1 MSFRTE
7 KDFLGEKQLP
17 DNAYYGVQT
26 QRGKENFHITGIP
39 MSTEPYFVKAYPV
52 QAHAA
57 ALAPVPSG
65 VDTTLPSLEAMGFE
79 HSNLHALKIPVGER
93 GAQALLEAFAHLPGF
108 RGESSFR
115 TWLYRIALNLAS
127 HAGRKAQAE
136 RRLREVPLVDEPRGE
151 AASGEQRLDGQAR
164 RQALQRAVAGL
175 PEKQRRA
182 VELRVFE
189 DLSFREVG
197 EVLGC
202 SEDAAKM
209 NFHHGLRRLRAL
221 LAGGAHHEPGM

>member
-1 MSFRTE
+1 MKRSA
-7 KDFLGEKQLP
+7 Q
-17 DNAYYGVQT
+17 
-26 QRGKENFHITGIP
+26 
-39 MSTEPYFVKAYPV
+39 
-52 QAHAA
+52 
-57 ALAPVPSG
+57 
-65 VDTTLPSLEAMGFE
+65 PSLERAPEGATE
-79 HSNLHALKIPVGER
+79 ERALVVRSQAGER
-93 GAQALLEAFAHLPGF
+93 AAQEELLGRYHRSVYALVRGYLQNREEAQDVAQRALLEAFAHLPGF

-136 RRLREVPLVDEPRGE
+136 RRLREVPLVEEPRGE

-221 LAGGAHHEPGM
+221 LAGGAHHEPRL

>member
-1 MSFRTE
+1 MKRSA
-7 KDFLGEKQLP
+7 Q
-17 DNAYYGVQT
+17 
-26 QRGKENFHITGIP
+26 
-39 MSTEPYFVKAYPV
+39 
-52 QAHAA
+52 
-57 ALAPVPSG
+57 
-65 VDTTLPSLEAMGFE
+65 PSLERAPEGATE
-79 HSNLHALKIPVGER
+79 ERALVVRSQAGER
-93 GAQALLEAFAHLPGF
+93 AAQEELLGRYHRSVYALVRGYLQNREEAQDVAQRALLEAFAHLPGF

-136 RRLREVPLVDEPRGE
+136 RRLREVPLVEEPRGE

-221 LAGGAHHEPGM
+221 LAGGAHHEPGL

>member
-1 MSFRTE
+1 MKRSA
-7 KDFLGEKQLP
+7 Q
-17 DNAYYGVQT
+17 
-26 QRGKENFHITGIP
+26 
-39 MSTEPYFVKAYPV
+39 
-52 QAHAA
+52 
-57 ALAPVPSG
+57 
-65 VDTTLPSLEAMGFE
+65 PSLERAPEGVTE
-79 HSNLHALKIPVGER
+79 ERALVVRSQAGER
-93 GAQALLEAFAHLPGF
+93 AAQEELLGRYHRSVYALVRGYLQNREEAQDVAQRALLEAFAHLPGF

-136 RRLREVPLVDEPRGE
+136 RRLREVPLVEEPRGE

>member
-1 MSFRTE
+1 MKRSA
-7 KDFLGEKQLP
+7 Q
-17 DNAYYGVQT
+17 
-26 QRGKENFHITGIP
+26 
-39 MSTEPYFVKAYPV
+39 
-52 QAHAA
+52 
-57 ALAPVPSG
+57 
-65 VDTTLPSLEAMGFE
+65 PSLERAPEGATE
-79 HSNLHALKIPVGER
+79 ERALVVRSQAGER
-93 GAQALLEAFAHLPGF
+93 AAQEELLGRYHRSVYALVRGYLQNREEAQDVAQRALLEAFAHLPGF
-108 RGESSFR
+108 RGESSFS

-136 RRLREVPLVDEPRGE
+136 RRLREVPLVEEPRGE

-221 LAGGAHHEPGM
+221 LAGGAHHEPRL

>member
-1 MSFRTE
+1 MKRSA
-7 KDFLGEKQLP
+7 Q
-17 DNAYYGVQT
+17 
-26 QRGKENFHITGIP
+26 
-39 MSTEPYFVKAYPV
+39 
-52 QAHAA
+52 
-57 ALAPVPSG
+57 
-65 VDTTLPSLEAMGFE
+65 PSLERAPEGATE
-79 HSNLHALKIPVGER
+79 ERALVVRSQAGER
-93 GAQALLEAFAHLPGF
+93 AAQEELLGRYHRSVYALVRGYLQNREEAQDVAQRALLEAFAHLPGF